1 MQVKWGTS
9 MFHTNTHACSR
20 PQGHWRYSRKDL
32 DFANLFQMNK
42 CACSHPSSK
51 LTEVVPG
58 LWSPFLP
65 FCPCVSLD
73 IRPGWGIWAWTTYQ
87 VLSLTWTCFSEQWRL
102 SLCPDGSQRLMGVK
116 NFISDYK
123 SRNCFCIWYKN
134 DTVLVSNIEDTL
146 PVKIEKTTAFLP
158 WSLEN

>member
-1 MQVKWGTS
+1 ML
-9 MFHTNTHACSR
+9 AL
-20 PQGHWRYSRKDL
+20 GHKDTGDTAVQIWTL
-32 DFANLFQMNK
+32 ANLFQMNK

-73 IRPGWGIWAWTTYQ
+73 IRPGWGIWAWTTCQ

-102 SLCPDGSQRLMGVK
+102 SLCPDSSQRLMGVK

-134 DTVLVSNIEDTL
+134 CIFVSNIKTVLLDT
-146 PVKIEKTTAFLP
+146 FLYLIQK
-158 WSLEN
+158 WYCLGI

>member
-9 MFHTNTHACSR
+9 MFHTILMLALSH
-20 PQGHWRYSRKDL
+20 KDTGETAVKIWTL
-32 DFANLFQMNK
+32 ANLFQMNK

-73 IRPGWGIWAWTTYQ
+73 IRPGWGIWAWTTCQ
-87 VLSLTWTCFSEQWRL
+87 VLRHAFLNSEDL
-102 SLCPDGSQRLMGVK
+102 VYAP
-116 NFISDYK
+116 
-123 SRNCFCIWYKN
+123 
-134 DTVLVSNIEDTL
+134 TVLRDLRVSRISSVITNLVTVFVSNTKTVLLDT
-146 PVKIEKTTAFLP
+146 FLYLKQK
-158 WSLEN
+158 WYCLCI